1 MSTND
6 AHTNHVLGGY
16 KATLKS
22 MTFNLSMTISL
33 TIMLY
38 PDENASEEA
47 KAHASEVLDQQG
59 ATTEIVSNTGTGDAH
74 TNHILGG
81 YKATV
86 LRSDRPPFTDN
97 NASDQAKQHA
107 SEVLNEHGA
116 STKPLPQSQRNEH
129 PDHERVKAGY
139 KAALHNPR
147 VSDEAKQKAEEF
159 LENTD

>member
-81 YKATV
+81 YKATYV
-86 LRSDRPPFTDN
+86 IEEVNN